1 MRSFLRMA
9 LKDRGENPFRI
20 GWESAKANAVPMVV
34 LWLFAVGLVVGYYFV
49 PGVAEVLKPIAK
61 WQVRWGIRAAIV
73 NQLVF
78 GVLVPAVFVMAERK
92 IRMRRPLLKLAC
104 QSGWSVMYAVIFVW
118 FYGLQVAMFGKD
130 NDFTTLTLK
139 AAFDQFVW
147 TPFVWMPISS
157 VFYLWMGNDFSVAKT
172 VERCRS
178 GFVRGVLMP
187 NQVSGWCVWIPVVF
201 VIYAFPHA
209 LQFQI
214 LGLVNALWTLLL
226 IQIGTRISDER

>member
-118 FYGLQVAMFGKD
+118 FYGLQAAMFGKD
-130 NDFTTLTLK
+130 NDFTTLTLRRHS
-139 AAFDQFVW
+139 
-147 TPFVWMPISS
+147 ISS
-157 VFYLWMGNDFSVAKT
+157 CGRHSCGCRSVRSSTFGWGMISPLRRPWSVA
-172 VERCRS
+172 VQ
-178 GFVRGVLMP
+178 VLS
-187 NQVSGWCVWIPVVF
+187 VGC
-201 VIYAFPHA
+201 
-209 LQFQI
+209 
-214 LGLVNALWTLLL
+214 
-226 IQIGTRISDER
+226 